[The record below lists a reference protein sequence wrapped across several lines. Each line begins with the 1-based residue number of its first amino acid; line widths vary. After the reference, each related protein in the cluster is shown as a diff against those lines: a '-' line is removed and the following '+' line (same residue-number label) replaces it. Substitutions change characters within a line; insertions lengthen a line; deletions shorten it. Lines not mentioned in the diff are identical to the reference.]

1 MTPAG
6 VLHVVFASSD
16 AVHGFLGPATRE
28 LASLGQSQSVI
39 LIDDAAARGHLP
51 GLQRHA
57 RVVLVRGDGE
67 GEGDGR
73 TRHRA
78 FYEACR
84 REIVER
90 RPATLHFHGLASCA
104 IGAVA
109 LRRCAPRATVF
120 YSPHGGGASP
130 GCGVPGAARA
140 VDWLVLAMARALIH
154 PVRSAAI
161 LTSRAESAVPG
172 GWGGSRHLVERPVN
186 GRFLEVPREEAS
198 HPLVLSGGAHRGTP
212 PVEVLSQIAVL
223 LGARELNI
231 AFTWIGDMGRCLASR
246 FEAAGI
252 HSTGIGPEHHVDALA
267 RGWLYVAPWRPRGHP
282 MSLIQAMAAG
292 LPGVVLDCPR
302 HRQVVE
308 HGRTG
313 LLCRSVGEMVGAVAR
328 LIDEPALRKAMGDA
342 ARDQARARFGPARF
356 RASLLDAYV
365 PSGPQPSSAQPARPG

>member
-39 LIDDAAARGHLP
+39 LLDDAAARGHLP

-109 LRRCAPRATVF
+109 LRRCAPRQR
-120 YSPHGGGASP
+120 
-130 GCGVPGAARA
+130 RA
-140 VDWLVLAMARALIH
+140 CCAMRWSSI
-154 PVRSAAI
+154 R
-161 LTSRAESAVPG
+161 
-172 GWGGSRHLVERPVN
+172 
-186 GRFLEVPREEAS
+186 
-198 HPLVLSGGAHRGTP
+198 
-212 PVEVLSQIAVL
+212 
-223 LGARELNI
+223 
-231 AFTWIGDMGRCLASR
+231 
-246 FEAAGI
+246 
-252 HSTGIGPEHHVDALA
+252 
-267 RGWLYVAPWRPRGHP
+267 
-282 MSLIQAMAAG
+282 
-292 LPGVVLDCPR
+292 
-302 HRQVVE
+302 
-308 HGRTG
+308 RT
-313 LLCRSVGEMVGAVAR
+313 AVAR
-328 LIDEPALRKAMGDA
+328 RPAA
-342 ARDQARARFGPARF
+342 ASRERRARWTGWSSPW
-356 RASLLDAYV
+356 RA
-365 PSGPQPSSAQPARPG
+365 P